1 MSLSSSLEC
10 LTSKWFPL
18 LWKQSLCC
26 VYSRLL
32 WARALNLLIRALI
45 NIFAGLLQVKRAD
58 IGLFDFVNSADLQS
72 FKLNSVDWRSFK
84 PNRLVQV
91 RYSLARFELGST
103 TPTFITTYCI
113 CSGWIS
119 MLLNQE
125 FNTNHR
131 RSKDPTHWSTISSP
145 TKTTA
150 IVRSVLIYSFVERF

>member
-1 MSLSSSLEC
+1 MLVFAF
-10 LTSKWFPL
+10 TPKWFPL

-26 VYSRLL
+26 VCSRLL
-32 WARALNLLIRALI
+32 WARARIFWSALI
-45 NIFAGLLQVKRAD
+45 NIFAGILQVKRAVV
-58 IGLFDFVNSADLQS
+58 LFDFVNSADLRS
-72 FKLNSVDWRSFK
+72 FKLNLVDWRSFK
-84 PNRLVQV
+84 PNSLVQV
-91 RYSLARFELGST
+91 RYSLVRFEPGST

-113 CSGWIS
+113 GSGWIS